1 MDARASAARLRQQV
15 WDRPGSRPA
24 SEGSATHTLWRRFRR
39 GYRWPGGRS
48 GGCDGSLSARCIRK
62 RRMNSS
68 VASVMS
74 FQARMGRAKLLGAVL
89 LAAIAL
95 RRGRRAWGPHI
106 RLLAPLAFLSPRIIA
121 AIMMARHPRISRS
134 PVLPRPCPI
143 PGLSKSRG
151 LGSPRSSGD
160 RSQRHQS
167 GGNQRH
173 HAREYT

>member
-1 MDARASAARLRQQV
+1 
-15 WDRPGSRPA
+15 
-24 SEGSATHTLWRRFRR
+24 
-39 GYRWPGGRS
+39 
-48 GGCDGSLSARCIRK
+48 
-62 RRMNSS
+62 
-68 VASVMS
+68 
-74 FQARMGRAKLLGAVL
+74 
-89 LAAIAL
+89 
-95 RRGRRAWGPHI
+95 
-106 RLLAPLAFLSPRIIA
+106 LAFLSPVNDLPDLGRSKTPLLYFGSFPQDVSNFVVARARHPLVLLVAIVVA
-121 AIMMARHPRISRS
+121 AGLLSAFLVNDTICLVMTKSAPNEAAQARHPRISRS